1 MKIIIIFFEKLFFV
15 NFFCQ
20 IINFFQLQGENE
32 KSEILDK
39 SDSNSKDADAKN
51 SVKEDEKE
59 KAKIHT
65 AIVDESDPLK
75 DDVDD
80 DKDDDGKDP
89 LSNSE
94 DENND
99 ASVEDPGSGDEK
111 FDTSEE
117 KNSLESDEENNSKVI

>member
-1 MKIIIIFFEKLFFV
+1 M
-15 NFFCQ
+15 
-20 IINFFQLQGENE
+20 
-32 KSEILDK
+32 
-39 SDSNSKDADAKN
+39 
-51 SVKEDEKE
+51 KEDEKE